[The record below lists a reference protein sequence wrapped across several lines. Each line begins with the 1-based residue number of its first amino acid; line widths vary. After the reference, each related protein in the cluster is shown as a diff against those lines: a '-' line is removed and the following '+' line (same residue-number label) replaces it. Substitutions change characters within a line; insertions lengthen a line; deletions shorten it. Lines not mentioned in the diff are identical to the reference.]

1 MMMEQKCPHCGAG
14 NLEFY
19 ESDDEWVSDN
29 ECIRQWDVRC
39 EKCGKGFIISEVL
52 TVTSRLVAKDDKELD
67 ALIVK
72 EEEED
77 YKRKY

>member
-1 MMMEQKCPHCGAG
+1 MMEQKCPFCGEDH
-14 NLEFY
+14 LEYFQ
-19 ESDDEWVSDN
+19 SMDEWVSDN

-39 EKCGKGFIISEVL
+39 AQGHGFIISEVH
-52 TVTSRLVAKDDKELD
+52 TVTSRLVAKDNEELD

-77 YKRKY
+77 KCKYTL